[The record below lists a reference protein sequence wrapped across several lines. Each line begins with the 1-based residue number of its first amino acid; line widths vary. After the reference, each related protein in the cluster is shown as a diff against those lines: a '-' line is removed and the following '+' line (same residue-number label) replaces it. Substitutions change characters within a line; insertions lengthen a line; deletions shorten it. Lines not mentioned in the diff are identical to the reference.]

1 MNMKKSNFVAMILG
15 TIGGIFAAIGMCMC
29 LLPEW
34 NAFKPGVVM
43 GCVGL
48 VILLI
53 TAVVRRKME
62 KKAPIRMSG
71 KTIGTVL
78 VSVAGALL
86 LGVGMCM
93 VMVWSNLILG
103 IVIGIAG
110 IILLL
115 TLIPLIKG
123 LK

>member
-1 MNMKKSNFVAMILG
+1 MKKSSFIAMILG
-15 TIGGIFAAIGMCMC
+15 TIGGIFTALGMCMC

-34 NAFKPGVVM
+34 NAFKTGVVM
-43 GCVGL
+43 GCVGI

-53 TAVVRRKME
+53 MVAVWRKME
-62 KKAPIRMSG
+62 NKAPIRMSG

-78 VSVAGALL
+78 ISVVGALL
-86 LGVGMCM
+86 LGLGMCF
-93 VMVWSNLILG
+93 VMVWNNLVLG
-103 IVIGIAG
+103 IIIGIAG

-115 TLIPLIKG
+115 SLVPLIKG

>member
-1 MNMKKSNFVAMILG
+1 MKKSNFVAMILG

-43 GCVGL
+43 GVIGV

-53 TAVVRRKME
+53 TAGVWRKME
-62 KKAPIRMSG
+62 NKAPIRLTG
-71 KTIGTVL
+71 KTILPVIIGI
-78 VSVAGALL
+78 AGALL
-86 LGVGMCM
+86 LGVGMCL
-93 VMVWSNLILG
+93 VLVWANLVLG
-103 IVIGIAG
+103 IVLGMGG

-115 TLIPLIKG
+115 SLIPLIKG
-123 LK
+123 VK

>member
-1 MNMKKSNFVAMILG
+1 MKKSNFVAMILG

-34 NAFKPGVVM
+34 NVFQPGVIM
-43 GCVGL
+43 GCVGV

-53 TAVVRRKME
+53 TVAIWRKME
-62 KKAPIRMSG
+62 NKAPIRLSG
-71 KTIGTVL
+71 KTIGAVL
-78 VSVAGALL
+78 ISVVGSLL
-86 LGVGMCM
+86 LGIGMAL
-93 VMVWSNLILG
+93 VMVWSNLVLG
-103 IVIGIAG
+103 IIVGIAG

-115 TLIPLIKG
+115 SLVPLIKG